1 MVKMVLG
8 SSDAQAS
15 SVASLADSYS
25 TAFNNIISA
34 VDILGNSDNLKGSAY
49 TNVKTYTRSVVTP
62 LAKGMILL
70 ADAAKA
76 DTKLLPDRYRS
87 DVGEDDL
94 SDDTEVLAAEIAAL
108 DATINANNTALGG
121 MEADD
126 PNKTTIEGAVKSDT
140 AERDK
145 RQKKLNKI
153 NAYDAA
159 SPSFFSD
166 IAGLEA
172 NLNSGLSLL
181 QSGVAGFNGTFP
193 LPSKKQLQWAD
204 SINKDYKQYQDYQS
218 AVAKA
223 KKGEKLSQEEAKA
236 VEAYKKKHSG
246 LDIDKSV
253 TKAADKKMD
262 EVKEK
267 EQYESVVKKAKNGE
281 ELTDKDVQVLTAYA
295 QSHPNEKLNTI
306 VVDAIKNYV
315 NKIKNHYD
323 KNSTKYDMYTNVIE
337 QLGLGTQR
345 IGGLVTALE
354 GISGPATVDAKG
366 TSTAFILVNKSGVGQ
381 ALAQN
386 GSKIASVGKWGGRAL
401 MGIGFGL
408 GMFDD
413 MANKNKTVGQAV
425 VHNGLST
432 GIGLGAGTAA
442 AALVFGTTPV
452 GWAAAGAAAVAFGVG
467 TAASWAFNKAYENN
481 FLGLQDGLDAAGDW
495 LDNAGK
501 SVGKAVSKG
510 IDSAKNWAK
519 DAADG
524 VGDAISGGISALN
537 PFD

>member
-34 VDILGNSDNLKGSAY
+34 VDSLGNSDKLKGSAY

-108 DATINANNTALGG
+108 DATINANNTALGR

-236 VEAYKKKHSG
+236 VEVYKKKHPG

-262 EVKEK
+262 EVKAKASAK
-267 EQYESVVKKAKNGE
+267 ELSKETGMSYEDAYNFIVNG
-281 ELTDKDVQVLTAYA
+281 VL
-295 QSHPNEKLNTI
+295 SDENKG
-306 VVDAIKNYV
+306 
-315 NKIKNHYD
+315 KIKLVKNTAKYAKGGLYISSSFRYWLKHKD
-323 KNSTKYDMYTNVIE
+323 KWTDEMFKARTFSKGGAQIEDVKYAGKYLKKSKKLKTITSKLASYEHGRLNRDLKMMKENQIPAR
-337 QLGLGTQR
+337 LGKIGKWAGKGLKAAGWLGT
-345 IGGLVTALE
+345 A
-354 GISGPATVDAKG
+354 
-366 TSTAFILVNKSGVGQ
+366 
-381 ALAQN
+381 
-386 GSKIASVGKWGGRAL
+386 
-401 MGIGFGL
+401 
-408 GMFDD
+408 
-413 MANKNKTVGQAV
+413 
-425 VHNGLST
+425 
-432 GIGLGAGTAA
+432 
-442 AALVFGTTPV
+442 
-452 GWAAAGAAAVAFGVG
+452 
-467 TAASWAFNKAYENN
+467 
-481 FLGLQDGLDAAGDW
+481 
-495 LDNAGK
+495 
-501 SVGKAVSKG
+501 
-510 IDSAKNWAK
+510 IDAK
-519 DAADG
+519 DAVQDYKKKGYSNEQTAALATRKVAVDMTASAVG
-524 VGDAISGGISALN
+524 SNVGRVAGAWVGQMIIPIPGVGAAIGSVAGSILGGIIGSKVGDAVNAQLDKGVKPKKSGWSW
-537 PFD
+537 PW

>member
-1 MVKMVLG
+1 MLKMALG
-8 SSDAQAS
+8 SSDTQAS

-34 VDILGNSDNLKGSAY
+34 VDSLGNSDKLKGSAY

-181 QSGVAGFNGTFP
+181 QSGVAGFNGTFF
-193 LPSKKQLQWAD
+193 
-204 SINKDYKQYQDYQS
+204 
-218 AVAKA
+218 
-223 KKGEKLSQEEAKA
+223 
-236 VEAYKKKHSG
+236 
-246 LDIDKSV
+246 
-253 TKAADKKMD
+253 
-262 EVKEK
+262 
-267 EQYESVVKKAKNGE
+267 
-281 ELTDKDVQVLTAYA
+281 
-295 QSHPNEKLNTI
+295 
-306 VVDAIKNYV
+306 
-315 NKIKNHYD
+315 
-323 KNSTKYDMYTNVIE
+323 
-337 QLGLGTQR
+337 TQ
-345 IGGLVTALE
+345 
-354 GISGPATVDAKG
+354 
-366 TSTAFILVNKSGVGQ
+366 
-381 ALAQN
+381 
-386 GSKIASVGKWGGRAL
+386 
-401 MGIGFGL
+401 
-408 GMFDD
+408 
-413 MANKNKTVGQAV
+413 
-425 VHNGLST
+425 
-432 GIGLGAGTAA
+432 
-442 AALVFGTTPV
+442 
-452 GWAAAGAAAVAFGVG
+452 
-467 TAASWAFNKAYENN
+467 
-481 FLGLQDGLDAAGDW
+481 
-495 LDNAGK
+495 
-501 SVGKAVSKG
+501 
-510 IDSAKNWAK
+510 
-519 DAADG
+519 
-524 VGDAISGGISALN
+524 
-537 PFD
+537 

>member
-34 VDILGNSDNLKGSAY
+34 VDSLGNSDKLKGSAY

-236 VEAYKKKHSG
+236 IEAYQKAHPNLKLDEKVRLAKEQHHNQKSLYEQFKDVIGSNEAKRLSQLMALLPKNFTKAVLKSDGLWEILAAVEKTGAKGDKFVTAVLSG
-246 LDIDKSV
+246 LSKYESMGKFGENISKGFKWLE
-253 TKAADKKMD
+253 KAANPLKSATKWGL
-262 EVKEK
+262 EKVSGFKTLEEAVKTGKNFVGE
-267 EQYESVVKKAKNGE
+267 AKFLG
-281 ELTDKDVQVLTAYA
+281 KG
-295 QSHPNEKLNTI
+295 
-306 VVDAIKNYV
+306 IKFLGKV
-315 NKIKNHYD
+315 G
-323 KNSTKYDMYTNVIE
+323 TVATVA
-337 QLGLGTQR
+337 QLGFEGLSGGINEFSKSKNIGKAVGKGALSAVSSVGPLEGATIGAAVGGVPGAFIGVGAGLIIQGIKAWKPKFFDDPIKGTQEMVSDVGNGIKGAVNAVSNA
-345 IGGLVTALE
+345 IGG
-354 GISGPATVDAKG
+354 
-366 TSTAFILVNKSGVGQ
+366 
-381 ALAQN
+381 
-386 GSKIASVGKWGGRAL
+386 
-401 MGIGFGL
+401 
-408 GMFDD
+408 
-413 MANKNKTVGQAV
+413 
-425 VHNGLST
+425 
-432 GIGLGAGTAA
+432 
-442 AALVFGTTPV
+442 
-452 GWAAAGAAAVAFGVG
+452 
-467 TAASWAFNKAYENN
+467 
-481 FLGLQDGLDAAGDW
+481 
-495 LDNAGK
+495 
-501 SVGKAVSKG
+501 VGKALG
-510 IDSAKNWAK
+510 F
-519 DAADG
+519 G
-524 VGDAISGGISALN
+524 
-537 PFD
+537 